1 MIPVSFLL
9 ILILLTSILSMRE
22 LEKIK
27 FLDNSLDNW
36 LWITG
41 IMIIVFIFKR
51 YISKMLGSLIY
62 TLFRRYS
69 KENKVKIFNELV
81 LAPAQWMILL
91 IILSFSV
98 NLLRY
103 PTMWNID
110 FHDIHLQSILNN
122 MLKLM
127 LSLTFTWFVLRI
139 TDFIGVLMADRATL
153 TESKLDD
160 MLVPFIKDS
169 IKVVIMV
176 TSLFFILSNIF
187 EVNIASLIA
196 GVGIGGLAIALA
208 AQESLKN
215 IFASITIFLDK
226 PFTIGDIVQV
236 GQVTG
241 TIENIGF
248 RSTRLRT
255 YNKTFVTLPNK
266 LMIETSVDNLSMR
279 TFRFVKTTIILS
291 YETGKDKL
299 ESIVKAISSYMEQAD
314 FIEKDYSVRFNE
326 FRENGFEIALEYNI
340 REVEFNSFMELKEKV
355 NFAIA
360 AIINTQGGYY
370 AQSSRIVELKK

>member
-51 YISKMLGSLIY
+51 YISKILGSLIY

-127 LSLTFTWFVLRI
+127 LSLSFTWFVLRI

-215 IFASITIFLDK
+215 IFASVTIFLDK

-360 AIINTQGGYY
+360 EIINTQGGQY

>member
-51 YISKMLGSLIY
+51 YISKILGSLIY

-122 MLKLM
+122 TLKLLLC
-127 LSLTFTWFVLRI
+127 LSFTWFVLRI

-215 IFASITIFLDK
+215 IFASVTIFLDK

-255 YNKTFVTLPNK
+255 FNKTFVTLPNK

-340 REVEFNSFMELKEKV
+340 REVEFNSFMEHKEKV

-360 AIINTQGGYY
+360 EIINTQGGQY

>member
-110 FHDIHLQSILNN
+110 FHEIHLRIILNN

-127 LSLTFTWFVLRI
+127 LSLSFTWFVLRI

-215 IFASITIFLDK
+215 IFASVTIFLDK

-360 AIINTQGGYY
+360 EIINTQGGQY

>member
-51 YISKMLGSLIY
+51 YISKILGSLIY

-215 IFASITIFLDK
+215 IFASVTIFLDK

-255 YNKTFVTLPNK
+255 FNKTFVTLPNK

-360 AIINTQGGYY
+360 EIINTQGGQY

>member
-160 MLVPFIKDS
+160 MLVPFIK
-169 IKVVIMV
+169 
-176 TSLFFILSNIF
+176 TP
-187 EVNIASLIA
+187 
-196 GVGIGGLAIALA
+196 
-208 AQESLKN
+208 LK
-215 IFASITIFLDK
+215 
-226 PFTIGDIVQV
+226 
-236 GQVTG
+236 
-241 TIENIGF
+241 
-248 RSTRLRT
+248 
-255 YNKTFVTLPNK
+255 
-266 LMIETSVDNLSMR
+266 
-279 TFRFVKTTIILS
+279 
-291 YETGKDKL
+291 
-299 ESIVKAISSYMEQAD
+299 
-314 FIEKDYSVRFNE
+314 
-326 FRENGFEIALEYNI
+326 
-340 REVEFNSFMELKEKV
+340 
-355 NFAIA
+355 
-360 AIINTQGGYY
+360 
-370 AQSSRIVELKK
+370 

>member
-51 YISKMLGSLIY
+51 YISKILGSLIY

-69 KENKVKIFNELV
+69 KENKVKIFNDLV
-81 LAPAQWMILL
+81 LAPAQWLILL

-122 MLKLM
+122 TLKLLLC
-127 LSLTFTWFVLRI
+127 LSFTWFVLRI

-215 IFASITIFLDK
+215 IFASVTIFLDK

-255 YNKTFVTLPNK
+255 FNKTFVTLPNK

-299 ESIVKAISSYMEQAD
+299 ESIVKAISSYMEQAN

-340 REVEFNSFMELKEKV
+340 REVEFNSFMEHKEKV

-360 AIINTQGGYY
+360 EIINTQGGQY

>member
-51 YISKMLGSLIY
+51 YISKILGSLIY

-127 LSLTFTWFVLRI
+127 LSLSFTWFVLRI

-215 IFASITIFLDK
+215 IFASVTIFLDK

-340 REVEFNSFMELKEKV
+340 REVEFNSFMEHKEKV

-360 AIINTQGGYY
+360 EIINTQGGQY